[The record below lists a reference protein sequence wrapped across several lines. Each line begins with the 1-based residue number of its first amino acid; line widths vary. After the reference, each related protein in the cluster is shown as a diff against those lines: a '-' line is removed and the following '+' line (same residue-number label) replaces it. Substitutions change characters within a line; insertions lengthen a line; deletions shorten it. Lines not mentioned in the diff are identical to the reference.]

1 MAKQSIFLGT
11 VSNDGTG
18 TNLRGGG
25 SIINQNFDEIYT
37 ASGDGTNLKGYIT
50 IEDTSSTV
58 DTVNIGE
65 KLQFIGA
72 NGITTTVGNNEVQIA
87 IDGTV
92 LTETSTDTLTN
103 KNIALGVNTITGTVA
118 EFNTALTDGDFATIA
133 GTETLTNKTLTS
145 PVINTPTGDVATK
158 DGTQTLTNKT
168 LTSPV
173 INTPTGDVATI
184 TGTQTLSNKT
194 IDTGSNSI
202 TGTLFTFADD
212 TSSTNT
218 IVQGDT
224 LKFSGGNGIQ
234 TTLSGDL
241 IEIKASGITTTEIDA
256 NANIANSQL
265 ANNSVTIGYT
275 AVELGTS
282 ATNVSGLSITGS
294 AYITINGQGS
304 AIRFNHPNLASFPT
318 AATYSGSPALDEATL
333 KPYMASASGWI
344 NLLTEND
351 PVERHSNVN
360 VTGIA
365 DGQGLVWNA
374 STTRFE
380 AGSLGGTIG
389 RYEDASARFAVTY
402 NSTTS
407 YRFTSHYGTVDNP
420 TIFIK
425 QGTTF
430 AFDLSALAGS
440 HPFAIQTS
448 SGAYNSAN
456 RISTGLTH
464 VATDGTVTTGLNA
477 QGQTSGVLYFDVPH
491 DQAGPIYYVCTAHS
505 TMAGTIEVNS
515 KGTGKVL
522 QQVNTQTGAVNTGTT
537 IFPEDDTIPQNTE
550 GDEYMTLA
558 ITPKSAT
565 STLMIEAQIFY
576 SQSAGTRGGAGIY
589 KDSGADALA
598 FTSNFIKDAT
608 SMGNMTVMYSELS
621 GNTTARTYKVR
632 CGNIAT
638 AGTFTFNG
646 QAGSRMFG
654 GTVLSTIR
662 IIEIEA

>member
-11 VSNDGTG
+11 VANDGTG

-37 ASGDGTNLKGYIT
+37 NLGDGSNLQGFIT
-50 IEDTSSTV
+50 IEDTSSTT
-58 DTVNIGE
+58 DQVNLGQKI
-65 KLQFIGA
+65 QFIGA
-72 NGITTTVGNNEVQIA
+72 NGITTTVGSNEVQIA

-103 KNIALGVNTITGTVA
+103 KNIALGTNIISGTLSD
-118 EFNTALTDGDFATIA
+118 FNTAVSDANLVSIA
-133 GTETLTNKTLTS
+133 GTE
-145 PVINTPTGDVATK
+145 
-158 DGTQTLTNKT
+158 TLTNKT

-224 LKFSGGNGIQ
+224 LKFSGGTGIQ

-402 NSTTS
+402 NSSTS
-407 YRFTSHYGTVDNP
+407 YRFTSHYGTTDNP
-420 TIFIK
+420 TLYIK

-456 RISTGLTH
+456 RIETGLTH

-505 TMAGTIEVNS
+505 SMAGTIEVNT
-515 KGTGKVL
+515 KGSGKVL
-522 QQVNTQTGAVNTGTT
+522 QQVNTQTGAVNSGTT

>member
-37 ASGDGTNLKGYIT
+37 AIGDGTNLKGYIT

-103 KNIALGVNTITGTVA
+103 KNIALGTNIISGTLA
-118 EFNTALTDGDFATIA
+118 EFNTAVSDANLVSIA

-145 PVINTPTGDVATK
+145 PVINTPTGDVAT
-158 DGTQTLTNKT
+158 
-168 LTSPV
+168 
-173 INTPTGDVATI
+173 I
-184 TGTQTLSNKT
+184 TGTQILSNKT

-224 LKFSGGNGIQ
+224 LKFSGGTGIQ

-241 IEIKASGITTTEIDA
+241 IEIKASGITTTELDA
-256 NANIANSQL
+256 NAGIVNTQL

-275 AVELGTS
+275 AIELGTR
-282 ATNVSGLSITGS
+282 ATQVSGLSITGS

-333 KPYMASASGWI
+333 KPYIASASGWI

-420 TIFIK
+420 TLYIK

-505 TMAGTIEVNS
+505 TMAGTIEVNT
-515 KGTGKVL
+515 KGSGKVL

>member
-37 ASGDGTNLKGYIT
+37 AIGDGTNLKGYIT

-58 DTVNIGE
+58 DTVNLGE

-92 LTETSTDTLTN
+92 LTETSADTLTN
-103 KNIALGVNTITGTVA
+103 KSIALGVNTITGTVA

-145 PVINTPTGDVATK
+145 PVINTPTGDVATLS
-158 DGTQTLTNKT
+158 GTQ
-168 LTSPV
+168 
-173 INTPTGDVATI
+173 I
-184 TGTQTLSNKT
+184 LSNKT

-333 KPYMASASGWI
+333 KPYIASASGWI

-407 YRFTSHYGTVDNP
+407 YRFTSHYGTLDNP
-420 TIFIK
+420 TLYIK

-491 DQAGPIYYVCTAHS
+491 AVSYTHLTLPTNR
-505 TMAGTIEVNS
+505 EV
-515 KGTGKVL
+515 
-522 QQVNTQTGAVNTGTT
+522 
-537 IFPEDDTIPQNTE
+537 
-550 GDEYMTLA
+550 
-558 ITPKSAT
+558 
-565 STLMIEAQIFY
+565 
-576 SQSAGTRGGAGIY
+576 
-589 KDSGADALA
+589 
-598 FTSNFIKDAT
+598 
-608 SMGNMTVMYSELS
+608 
-621 GNTTARTYKVR
+621 
-632 CGNIAT
+632 
-638 AGTFTFNG
+638 
-646 QAGSRMFG
+646 
-654 GTVLSTIR
+654 
-662 IIEIEA
+662 

>member
-1 MAKQSIFLGT
+1 MG
-11 VSNDGTG
+11 
-18 TNLRGGG
+18 
-25 SIINQNFDEIYT
+25 
-37 ASGDGTNLKGYIT
+37 
-50 IEDTSSTV
+50 TSST
-58 DTVNIGE
+58 TVN
-65 KLQFIGA
+65 
-72 NGITTTVGNNEVQIA
+72 
-87 IDGTV
+87 
-92 LTETSTDTLTN
+92 
-103 KNIALGVNTITGTVA
+103 
-118 EFNTALTDGDFATIA
+118 
-133 GTETLTNKTLTS
+133 
-145 PVINTPTGDVATK
+145 
-158 DGTQTLTNKT
+158 
-168 LTSPV
+168 
-173 INTPTGDVATI
+173 
-184 TGTQTLSNKT
+184 
-194 IDTGSNSI
+194 
-202 TGTLFTFADD
+202 
-212 TSSTNT
+212 
-218 IVQGDT
+218 
-224 LKFSGGNGIQ
+224 
-234 TTLSGDL
+234 
-241 IEIKASGITTTEIDA
+241 
-256 NANIANSQL
+256 
-265 ANNSVTIGYT
+265 
-275 AVELGTS
+275 
-282 ATNVSGLSITGS
+282 GLSITGS

-333 KPYMASASGWI
+333 KPYIASASGWI

-402 NSTTS
+402 NSSTS
-407 YRFTSHYGTVDNP
+407 YRFTSHYGTTDNP
-420 TIFIK
+420 TLYIK

-477 QGQTSGVLYFDVPH
+477 QGKTSGVLYFDVPIN
-491 DQAGPIYYVCTAHS
+491 QSGPIYYVCTAHS
-505 TMAGTIEVNS
+505 SMAGTIEVNT
-515 KGTGKVL
+515 KGSGKVL
-522 QQVNTQTGAVNTGTT
+522 QQVNTQTGAVNSGTT

-662 IIEIEA
+662 ILEIEA

>member
-11 VSNDGTG
+11 VANDGTG

-37 ASGDGTNLKGYIT
+37 NLGDGSNLQGFIT
-50 IEDTSSTV
+50 IEDTSSTT
-58 DTVNIGE
+58 DQVNLGQKI
-65 KLQFIGA
+65 QFIGA
-72 NGITTTVGNNEVQIA
+72 NGITTTVGSNEVQIA

-103 KNIALGVNTITGTVA
+103 KNIALGTNIISGTLSD
-118 EFNTALTDGDFATIA
+118 FNTAVSDANLVSIA

-158 DGTQTLTNKT
+158 DGTQILTNKT

-184 TGTQTLSNKT
+184 TGSQILSNKT

-224 LKFSGGNGIQ
+224 LKFSGGTGIQ

-256 NANIANSQL
+256 NAGIVNTQL
-265 ANNSVTIGYT
+265 ANNSVTLGYT

-282 ATNVSGLSITGS
+282 ATTVSGLSITGS

-333 KPYMASASGWI
+333 KPYIASASGWI

-360 VTGIA
+360 VTGIS

-402 NSTTS
+402 NSSTS
-407 YRFTSHYGTVDNP
+407 YRFTSHYGTTDNP
-420 TIFIK
+420 TLYIK

-456 RISTGLTH
+456 RIETGLTH

-477 QGQTSGVLYFDVPH
+477 QGKTSGVLYFDVPIN
-491 DQAGPIYYVCTAHS
+491 QSGPIYYVCTAHS
-505 TMAGTIEVNS
+505 SMAGTIEVNT
-515 KGTGKVL
+515 KGSGKLL
-522 QQVNTQTGAVNTGTT
+522 QQVNTQTGAVNSGTT

-550 GDEYMTLA
+550 GDEYMTIA

-565 STLMIEAQIFY
+565 STLMIEAHIFY
-576 SQSAGTRGGAGIY
+576 SQSAGTRGGAGLF
-589 KDSGADALA
+589 KDSDADALS

-608 SMGNMTVMYSELS
+608 SMGNMQVFYSETS
-621 GNTTARTYKVR
+621 GNTTARTYKIR
-632 CGNIAT
+632 CGNIQN

-646 QAGSRMFG
+646 QAGSRKFG

>member
-11 VSNDGTG
+11 VANDGTG

-37 ASGDGTNLKGYIT
+37 NLGDGSNLQGFIT
-50 IEDTSSTV
+50 IEDTSSTT
-58 DTVNIGE
+58 DQVNLGQKI
-65 KLQFIGA
+65 QFIGS
-72 NGITTTVGNNEVQIA
+72 NGITTTVGSNEDQIA

-103 KNIALGVNTITGTVA
+103 KNIALGTNIISGTLA
-118 EFNTALTDGDFATIA
+118 EFNTAVSDANLVSIA
-133 GTETLTNKTLTS
+133 GTE
-145 PVINTPTGDVATK
+145 
-158 DGTQTLTNKT
+158 TLTNKT

-333 KPYMASASGWI
+333 KPYIASASGWI

-407 YRFTSHYGTVDNP
+407 YRFTSHYGTLDNP
-420 TIFIK
+420 TLYIK

-505 TMAGTIEVNS
+505 TMAGTIEVNT
-515 KGTGKVL
+515 KGSGKVL

>member
-11 VSNDGTG
+11 VANDGTG

-37 ASGDGTNLKGYIT
+37 NLGDGSNLQGFIT
-50 IEDTSSTV
+50 IEDTSSTT
-58 DTVNIGE
+58 DQVNLGQKI
-65 KLQFIGA
+65 QFIGA
-72 NGITTTVGNNEVQIA
+72 NGITTTVGSNEVQIA

-103 KNIALGVNTITGTVA
+103 KNIALGTNIISGTLSD
-118 EFNTALTDGDFATIA
+118 FNTAVSDANLVSIA

-145 PVINTPTGDVATK
+145 PVINTPTGDVAT
-158 DGTQTLTNKT
+158 
-168 LTSPV
+168 
-173 INTPTGDVATI
+173 I
-184 TGTQTLSNKT
+184 TGSQILSNKT

-224 LKFSGGNGIQ
+224 LKFSGGTGIQ

-256 NANIANSQL
+256 NAGIVNTQL
-265 ANNSVTIGYT
+265 ANNSVTLGYT

-282 ATNVSGLSITGS
+282 ATTVSGLSITGS

-333 KPYMASASGWI
+333 KPYIASASGWI

-360 VTGIA
+360 VTGIS

-402 NSTTS
+402 NSSTS
-407 YRFTSHYGTVDNP
+407 YRFTSHYGTTDNP
-420 TIFIK
+420 TLYIK

-456 RISTGLTH
+456 RIETGLTH

-477 QGQTSGVLYFDVPH
+477 QGKTSGVLYFDVPIN
-491 DQAGPIYYVCTAHS
+491 QSGPIYYVCTAHS
-505 TMAGTIEVNS
+505 SMAGTIEVNT
-515 KGTGKVL
+515 KGSGKLL
-522 QQVNTQTGAVNTGTT
+522 QQVNTQTGAVNSGTT

-550 GDEYMTLA
+550 GDEYMTIA

-565 STLMIEAQIFY
+565 STLMIEAHIFY
-576 SQSAGTRGGAGIY
+576 SQSAGTRGGAGLF
-589 KDSGADALA
+589 KDSDADALS
-598 FTSNFIKDAT
+598 FTSNFIKDST
-608 SMGNMTVMYSELS
+608 SMGNMQVFYSETS
-621 GNTTARTYKVR
+621 GNTTARTYKIR
-632 CGNIAT
+632 CGNIQN

-646 QAGSRMFG
+646 QAGSRKFG

>member
-37 ASGDGTNLKGYIT
+37 AIGDGTNLKGYIT

-224 LKFSGGNGIQ
+224 LKFSGGTGIQ

-304 AIRFNHPNLASFPT
+304 AIDLII
-318 AATYSGSPALDEATL
+318 LTL
-333 KPYMASASGWI
+333 LVFLQRQLI
-344 NLLTEND
+344 QVRLL
-351 PVERHSNVN
+351 
-360 VTGIA
+360 
-365 DGQGLVWNA
+365 
-374 STTRFE
+374 
-380 AGSLGGTIG
+380 
-389 RYEDASARFAVTY
+389 
-402 NSTTS
+402 
-407 YRFTSHYGTVDNP
+407 
-420 TIFIK
+420 
-425 QGTTF
+425 
-430 AFDLSALAGS
+430 
-440 HPFAIQTS
+440 
-448 SGAYNSAN
+448 
-456 RISTGLTH
+456 
-464 VATDGTVTTGLNA
+464 
-477 QGQTSGVLYFDVPH
+477 
-491 DQAGPIYYVCTAHS
+491 
-505 TMAGTIEVNS
+505 
-515 KGTGKVL
+515 
-522 QQVNTQTGAVNTGTT
+522 
-537 IFPEDDTIPQNTE
+537 
-550 GDEYMTLA
+550 
-558 ITPKSAT
+558 
-565 STLMIEAQIFY
+565 
-576 SQSAGTRGGAGIY
+576 
-589 KDSGADALA
+589 
-598 FTSNFIKDAT
+598 
-608 SMGNMTVMYSELS
+608 
-621 GNTTARTYKVR
+621 
-632 CGNIAT
+632 
-638 AGTFTFNG
+638 
-646 QAGSRMFG
+646 
-654 GTVLSTIR
+654 
-662 IIEIEA
+662 